1 MATSKS
7 PFAIADRYIQLR
19 KQYAPQ
25 SWGDTMLRLN
35 DLVLGPLLT
44 LVFLCFESFDL
55 LSLISSVLST
65 FRAWTE
71 WTEFWSLRFQM
82 QNMYLITMK
91 TGGPQIVTNDAT
103 YLPYVYADAV
113 VRHGMRHRGSAPVR
127 RSAEPSRH
135 RP

>member
-1 MATSKS
+1 MATTKS
-7 PFAIADRYIQLR
+7 PFAIAERYIQLR

-35 DLVLGPLLT
+35 DLVIGPLIT

-55 LSLISSVLST
+55 LSVFSSALST
-65 FRAWTE
+65 IRAWKE

-82 QNMYLITMK
+82 QDMYLTTMK
-91 TGGPQIVTNDAT
+91 TGGPQIVTNDPT

-113 VRHGMRHRGSAPVR
+113 VRDGMRRRYSERVR
-127 RSAEPSRH
+127 R
-135 RP
+135 